1 MIAASIEGA
10 DSILTEIEE
19 IFKTQRDEIKA
30 GLNILVRET
39 DKTGMAMSS
48 IFLNLHI
55 PVYS

>member
-39 DKTGMAMSS
+39 DKTGTAMSS
-48 IFLNLHI
+48 IFLNLHMT
-55 PVYS
+55 VYS